1 MFELTRREQVIVAGF
16 VLIFMLGL
24 GTMHWRNSF
33 AAKASAPAAAKR

>member
-24 GTMHWRNSF
+24 GTMHWRDSV
-33 AAKASAPAAAKR
+33 AAKTPVPAAAKR